1 MVVRFGFLLWQGL
14 MEFAKFE
21 SACPW
26 LMFLGD
32 FDEST
37 LRVGRLLWLTKLKRD
52 SFSIDPL
59 VIGTGSSFLKLLL
72 PHAE

>member
-1 MVVRFGFLLWQGL
+1 

-32 FDEST
+32 FDESV
-37 LRVGRLLWLTKLKRD
+37 LHGGRLLQLTNIQRD

-72 PHAE
+72 PHEE

>member
-1 MVVRFGFLLWQGL
+1 MVVRFGFLLWRGL
-14 MEFAKFE
+14 MEFANFE

-26 LMFLGD
+26 LMLLGD
-32 FDEST
+32 FDESV
-37 LRVGRLLWLTKLKRD
+37 LRVGQLLRLTKLQRD

-72 PHAE
+72 AHEE